1 MLLRSVPMVHMQI
14 QVPSRDAAVVTHCI
28 AAQGL
33 LHLVDIAHGR
43 VTSDHPPTGARQS
56 LAGYRDLS
64 QRVRRVAER
73 LGIDLQDVSGSVDA
87 SAPADLAAE
96 RGTLEAALGPIEA
109 ETNDVWTSLRE
120 ARDRLSKVTTAI
132 QNVSRLADA
141 GVPLDR
147 LADLRFLS
155 LRLGLTPVAS
165 AADIASLSGP
175 AAVAVV
181 PLAQDEGKALVAV
194 ATARGMADRIEAAL
208 RLVPFESID
217 ARAAAVIP
225 AGDIDRARAEAEERV
240 GTSQEALATIAKRVA
255 PEIRELWRRA
265 ELGVL
270 LLQAQLLFAVTG
282 RFLVIA
288 GWIPADHAD
297 ALAARIA
304 DVSERRAIVT
314 IERPEDMPEVAAQ
327 ALHIPILH
335 RNPVL
340 LRPFESLVQLYGTP
354 TYREVQPTA
363 FFAISF
369 LLMFG
374 LMFGDVG
381 HGATLFA
388 AGYSLY
394 RWVPRFLD
402 YGILLMEVGCASALF
417 GLLYGSFFGIEGLLP
432 VLWMEPVRDLPRFMV
447 VAVSLGV
454 VLITAGFVLNVINN
468 WRAGERATAVFGLHG
483 VFGAFLYWS
492 ILALA
497 IRFFKP
503 VSWTVAP
510 SVIWVLLL
518 TAVALI
524 ACKGP
529 LVNHLDGWQQAE
541 RRPGAN
547 GPFWLGALEASVEL
561 VDALVSFFANTVSFV
576 RIAAFAAVHA
586 GVFIAMFA
594 LADTLGELRFGGL
607 LSVLA
612 LVAGNVVIIL
622 LEGLTVSVQVLR
634 LEYYEF
640 FGKFFRGG
648 GEVYRPLMLST
659 KGNS

>member
-1 MLLRSVPMVHMQI
+1 MVHMQI

-28 AAQGL
+28 AAQGM
-33 LHLVDIAHGR
+33 LHLVDIAHGH
-43 VTSDHPPTGARQS
+43 VTLEHVSGDVRQA
-56 LAGYRDLS
+56 LAAFRDLS
-64 QRVRRVAER
+64 LRVHRLADR
-73 LGIDLQDVSGSVDA
+73 LGIELHDVSGSVDA
-87 SAPADLAAE
+87 AAPADLAVE
-96 RGTLEAALGPIEA
+96 RRTLEAALTPLES
-109 ETNDVWTSLRE
+109 EMNDVWGRLTE
-120 ARDRLSKVTTAI
+120 ARETVRTLTAATTNLARLTAAGVPVDRLS
-132 QNVSRLADA
+132 
-141 GVPLDR
+141 
-147 LADLRFLS
+147 DLRFLS
-155 LRLGLTPVAS
+155 LRLGVTPVA
-165 AADIASLSGP
+165 ATADIAAFSAP

-181 PLAQDEGKALVAV
+181 PLAIEEGKALVAV
-194 ATARGMADRIEAAL
+194 ATARAMADRIEAAL
-208 RLVPFESID
+208 RLVPFEGID
-217 ARAAAVIP
+217 VGAAASAPV
-225 AGDIDRARAEAEERV
+225 GEVDRARTEAEERV
-240 GTSQEALATIAKRVA
+240 AALQATLGTIAVRTA
-255 PEIRELWRRA
+255 AEIQELWRRA
-265 ELGVL
+265 ELGVV
-270 LLQAQLLFAVTG
+270 LLQAQLHFAVTG
-282 RFLVIA
+282 RFMVIA

-297 ALAARIA
+297 ALAARITE
-304 DVSERRAIVT
+304 VSQHRAVIT

-327 ALHIPILH
+327 ALRIPILH

-363 FFAISF
+363 FFAVSF

-417 GLLYGSFFGIEGLLP
+417 GVLYGSFFGIEGLLP
-432 VLWMEPVRDLPRFMV
+432 VLWMEPVRDLPQFMV
-447 VAVSLGV
+447 IAVSIGV
-454 VLITAGFVLNVINN
+454 LLITAGFVLNVINS
-468 WRAGERATAVFGLHG
+468 WRAGERASAVFGLHG

-492 ILALA
+492 VLALA

-503 VSWTVAP
+503 VTWTVAP
-510 SVIWVLLL
+510 EVIWGLFL

-524 ACKGP
+524 ACKRP
-529 LVNHLDGWQQAE
+529 LIKHLDGWQRAE
-541 RRPGAN
+541 RRPGAPA
-547 GPFWLGALEASVEL
+547 PFWLGALEGSVEL

-594 LADTLGELRFGGL
+594 LADTLAELRFGGI
-607 LSVLA
+607 LSILA
-612 LVAGNVVIIL
+612 LVAGNAVIIL

-648 GEVYRPLMLST
+648 GEVYQPLVLGR
-659 KGNS
+659 KGDS

>member
-1 MLLRSVPMVHMQI
+1 MLLGSVPMVHLQI

-33 LHLVDIAHGR
+33 LHLVDIAHGH
-43 VTSDHPPTGARQS
+43 VTLDHPPADARQA
-56 LAGYRDLS
+56 LAAYRDLS
-64 QRVRRVAER
+64 SRIRRVAER
-73 LGIDLQDVSGSVDA
+73 LGVDLRDVSGSVDA
-87 SAPADLAAE
+87 SAPTDLAVE
-96 RGTLEAALGPIEA
+96 RSTLEAALKPIES
-109 ETNDVWTSLRE
+109 ETTAVWTALRD
-120 ARDRLSKVTTAI
+120 ARDRVGTLTTTAR
-132 QNVSRLADA
+132 NLTRLTAA

-147 LADLRFLS
+147 LTDLRFLS
-155 LRLGLTPVAS
+155 LRIGLTPVAA
-165 AADIASLSGP
+165 AADIASLSAP

-181 PLAQDEGKALVAV
+181 PLALDEGRALVAV
-194 ATARGMADRIEAAL
+194 ATGRAMADRIEAAL

-217 ARAAAVIP
+217 VSASTVP
-225 AGDIDRARAEAEERV
+225 AGDVERARDEAEQRVTTLQDERR
-240 GTSQEALATIAKRVA
+240 TIAQRVA
-255 PEIRELWRRA
+255 EEIRELWRRA

-270 LLQAQLLFAVTG
+270 LLQAQLHFAVTG

-297 ALAARIA
+297 ALAQRIA
-304 DVSERRAIVT
+304 EVSERRAVVT

-327 ALHIPILH
+327 GLRIPILH

-354 TYREVQPTA
+354 AYREVHPTA
-363 FFAISF
+363 FFAVSF

-417 GLLYGSFFGIEGLLP
+417 GFLYGSCFGIEGLLP

-454 VLITAGFVLNVINN
+454 VLITAGFALNVVNS

-492 ILALA
+492 LLALA

-510 SVIWVLLL
+510 AVIWALFLS
-518 TAVALI
+518 AVALI
-524 ACKGP
+524 ACKRP
-529 LVNHLDGWQQAE
+529 LVKRLDGWQQAE

-547 GPFWLGALEASVEL
+547 APFWLGALEGSVEL
-561 VDALVSFFANTVSFV
+561 VDALVTFFANTVSFV

-612 LVAGNVVIIL
+612 LIAGNAVIIL

-648 GEVYRPLMLST
+648 GEVYRPLMLDA
-659 KGNS
+659 KGDS